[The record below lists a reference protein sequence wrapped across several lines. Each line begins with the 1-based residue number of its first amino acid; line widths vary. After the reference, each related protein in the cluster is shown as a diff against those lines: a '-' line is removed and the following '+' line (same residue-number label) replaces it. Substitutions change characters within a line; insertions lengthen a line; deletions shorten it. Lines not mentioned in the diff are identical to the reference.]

1 MVGIDAPKEYSI
13 IDFNYDY
20 GFGESSERY
29 KLIIPIEQYI
39 ELANE
44 IKYNKKAVYYDT
56 VYNPP
61 VKYMD
66 RNYVDINEIDKY
78 KSKCESIE
86 FAYWNEKEIILK
98 SIVSFNEMI
107 VIRLEKDTIL
117 YIIYDED

>member
-1 MVGIDAPKEYSI
+1 
-13 IDFNYDY
+13 
-20 GFGESSERY
+20 
-29 KLIIPIEQYI
+29 LIIPIEQYI

-98 SIVSFNEMI
+98 SIVSYNEMI